1 MSAYRDVQSA
11 FLGELRGVVEDG
23 TDIRVRGSLTR
34 EVRARLVE
42 IEHIR
47 ERYVVVPNRHNNVF
61 ASIAESMWVIAGRN
75 DLGYLGAYLSRAS
88 EYSDDGRTWRAGY
101 GPRLRN
107 WNGVDQLAEVVSI
120 LRADLSSRRAVATI
134 YDPDRD
140 FTESKDI
147 PCNNWLHFLARD
159 GRVDLHVAARS
170 TDIWWG
176 FSGINAFEWTLLLEI
191 VACWLGQEPGRLVF
205 FTSSMHLY
213 ELHFDKAKQLLEQG
227 TAQPDHHANAPRPA
241 FTTPWEMF
249 STEMAE
255 WMRVEEAMRS
265 GLELAE
271 TDCTL
276 TDPLLTAYAQ
286 MIDLFWTFKREE
298 EVAKIDQRLAAIP
311 PTHLRVHS
319 RVQSAPVDALLDC
332 RCRCIRLR
340 HVVGGQALEQGGGGL
355 SEPGS
360 RWVAGAFRGAPRSAR
375 ASSAALSVRSGERRS
390 SASFHRAAAA

>member
-11 FLGELRGVVEDG
+11 FLGELRCVVEDG
-23 TDIRVRGSLTR
+23 SDIRVRGRLTR

-42 IEHIR
+42 IEHVH

-75 DLGYLGAYLSRAS
+75 DLNYLGAYLPRAS

-107 WNGVDQLAEVVSI
+107 WNGVDQLAEVVSL
-120 LRADLSSRRAVATI
+120 LRSDPSSRRAVVAI

-147 PCNNWLHFLARD
+147 PCNNWLHFIARD
-159 GRVDLHVAARS
+159 GQVDLHIAARS

-176 FSGINAFEWTLLLEI
+176 FSGINAFEWTLLLEM

-213 ELHFDKAKQLLEQG
+213 EPHFDKAKHVLEQG
-227 TAQPDHHANAPRPA
+227 APQPDHHGDTPRPA
-241 FTTPWEMF
+241 FITPWETF

-265 GLELAE
+265 GQELGE
-271 TDCTL
+271 TDCAL

-286 MIDLFWTFKREE
+286 MIELFWTFKREE
-298 EVAKIDQRLAAIP
+298 DGAKVAQRLAAI
-311 PTHLRVHS
+311 R
-319 RVQSAPVDALLDC
+319 DA
-332 RCRCIRLR
+332 RL
-340 HVVGGQALEQGGGGL
+340 
-355 SEPGS
+355 
-360 RWVAGAFRGAPRSAR
+360 
-375 ASSAALSVRSGERRS
+375 
-390 SASFHRAAAA
+390 RAAAAEFLQRTHSQDH